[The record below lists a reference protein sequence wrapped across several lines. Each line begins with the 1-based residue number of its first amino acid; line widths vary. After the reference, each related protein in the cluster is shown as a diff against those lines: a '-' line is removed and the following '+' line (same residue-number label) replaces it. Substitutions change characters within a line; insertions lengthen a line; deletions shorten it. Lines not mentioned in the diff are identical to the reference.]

1 MGKIEIR
8 KPQEIKIIEP
18 LRDLTKLNYS
28 KFQIDIPGMGRLRT
42 GEKHPDFHIVR
53 LVNTENVSVGEEEPK
68 IEEVVKGN

>member
-28 KFQIDIPGMGRLRT
+28 KFQIEIPGMGRLRT
-42 GEKHPDFHIVR
+42 GEKHSDFHIVR
-53 LVNTENVSVGEEEPK
+53 PAKTEIASVGEEKPK
-68 IEEVVKGN
+68 IEEVVNSN